1 MNMQNF
7 KEFTAELDEAVSVE
21 HDRYVRSHGKKA
33 SGSGTWMFTHK
44 RAGAVDYKNEK
55 HVHQATGSFSDAKKS
70 AKEWGKSHGHSTVY
84 VMEEIDIDE
93 ARMSAALRM
102 ANAIDKQRAKSD
114 ASRARTPSSIPKK
127 EEPKK
132 QGVAEASDRMQRYG
146 QLILKRKAEQN
157 AAAQAAKPQ
166 PKKEEP
172 PASSDYDSM
181 STRDF
186 MKQLRDQRRPKKKG
200 VAEAFRPMDEPRYDL
215 SIEARQKRADNAAK
229 AKKEEPKKQGVAEG
243 ATGAKPGFMLR
254 QDPDLAKKL
263 KDQLARKK
271 KLPQGADFAAQRRK
285 ERLASNGRMDEDNE
299 HYDKAEEHL
308 SKANDAESKGH
319 MKSFHAHMADHHDAM
334 SEWHDSKGRSA
345 SADKHA
351 DKAEMHHEKSLT
363 VKEDIDL
370 NEDRIPKNHT
380 IEAHGIRGMKATP
393 WRKTFKNHEHL
404 SDWAD
409 KNDSVEVHATRDL
422 DGVKKKTNEEL
433 SFTLSFKEFIE
444 EESPSD

>member
-1 MNMQNF
+1 MQNF
-7 KEFTAELDEAVSVE
+7 KEFDL
-21 HDRYVRSHGKKA
+21 
-33 SGSGTWMFTHK
+33 
-44 RAGAVDYKNEK
+44 
-55 HVHQATGSFSDAKKS
+55 
-70 AKEWGKSHGHSTVY
+70 
-84 VMEEIDIDE
+84 DE
-93 ARMSAALRM
+93 ARMSAAQRLS
-102 ANAIDKQRAKSD
+102 NAWDKQRAKSD

-146 QLILKRKAEQN
+146 QRILKRKAEQN
-157 AAAQAAKPQ
+157 AAAHAAAQAAGPQ
-166 PKKEEP
+166 SKKEEP
-172 PASSDYDSM
+172 SAPSVTSSI
-181 STRDF
+181 STRDLPQ
-186 MKQLRDQRRPKKKG
+186 QLRR
-200 VAEAFRPMDEPRYDL
+200 
-215 SIEARQKRADNAAK
+215 
-229 AKKEEPKKQGVAEG
+229 PKKQGVAS
-243 ATGAKPGFMLR
+243 
-254 QDPDLAKKL
+254 
-263 KDQLARKK
+263 
-271 KLPQGADFAAQRRK
+271 AAS
-285 ERLASNGRMDEDNE
+285 RLAYTRLAEGLKEDNE

-308 SKANDAESKGH
+308 SKANDAEAKGH

-370 NEDRIPKNHT
+370 NEAGIPKNHT

-422 DGVKKKTNEEL
+422 GGVKKKTDEEL

-444 EESPSD
+444 EESPSDKFKKYVRPVVKTTPKIERDTNPSGRTNDHVEWKVTTHTGEVHRHNSKKEAQAHFDSLPK

>member
-7 KEFTAELDEAVSVE
+7 TEFSL
-21 HDRYVRSHGKKA
+21 
-33 SGSGTWMFTHK
+33 
-44 RAGAVDYKNEK
+44 
-55 HVHQATGSFSDAKKS
+55 
-70 AKEWGKSHGHSTVY
+70 
-84 VMEEIDIDE
+84 DE

-229 AKKEEPKKQGVAEG
+229 AKKEEPKKQGA
-243 ATGAKPGFMLR
+243 AKG
-254 QDPDLAKKL
+254 L
-263 KDQLARKK
+263 K
-271 KLPQGADFAAQRRK
+271 
-285 ERLASNGRMDEDNE
+285 EDNE

-308 SKANDAESKGH
+308 SKANDAEAKGH

-422 DGVKKKTNEEL
+422 EQAKKGNLSPAMKEEAL

-444 EESPSD
+444 EESPSDKFKKYVRPVVKTTPKIERDTNPSGRTTDHTEWKVTTHTGEIHRYNSKKEAQAHFDSLPK